1 MATILDTFVNEFK
14 FDTDTSGLKKAGKAV
29 SQVDREVKGLG
40 ETLESLKT
48 IAIGAFAGFFSFQLL
63 SKSLSAF
70 EDESRVMAILGQ
82 EVKNAG
88 SAFGA
93 SAKELSTFADA
104 LEASIGIDDIQIKQ
118 SIALLIGFGIKSKD
132 VLEEATRV
140 IINTSEAMG
149 RSATQISRSIGE
161 ALADPK
167 EGAQLL
173 KRSFTQLSDST
184 IQQINVAL
192 QANKV
197 SKAQKL
203 IVDGLQKAYGGL
215 ATAIGKTAAG
225 QMRIFRSQLSNL
237 SKTLGDVIFIALDP
251 FVKVIT
257 KAAKFLNGEGK
268 KSFKEFIEIAGILT
282 GVVLGL
288 AFAVGALDTVMGI
301 LLSPF
306 VLIGAAIVGVSL
318 ALQDLITFV
327 QGGDSAFGKL
337 LVKLGLTK
345 KQIEDV
351 RKVVSFL
358 GKAFKFLA
366 ELAGNTIIS
375 IFKAIILLVKQGFEG
390 IKEFIK
396 GIEDAIDFVE
406 KLASKV
412 DRFFK
417 RAGRNQ
423 QILKNLNEANPVTA
437 QITRSF
443 TSLAAPLLQPA
454 GATTNRTMTQHNTV
468 SVNVTSN
475 KADPTAVGNEVA
487 KQLGQANRNLAL
499 NFDST
504 VRL

>member
-29 SQVDREVKGLG
+29 NQVDREVKGLG

-48 IAIGAFAGFFSFQLL
+48 IAVTAFAGFFSFELL

-70 EDESRVMAILGQ
+70 EDESRVMAILAQ

-88 SAFGA
+88 SAFGT
-93 SAKELSTFADA
+93 SAEELSKFADS
-104 LEASIGIDDIQIKQ
+104 LEAATGIDDVEIKQ

-225 QMRIFRSQLSNL
+225 QMRIFRSQLDDL

-251 FVKVIT
+251 FVKVII
-257 KAAKFLNGEGK
+257 KVSKFLNGEGK
-268 KSFKEFIEIAGILT
+268 KSFKEFIIIAGILT
-282 GVVLGL
+282 TTLLVLTKGVTLFGF
-288 AFAVGALDTVMGI
+288 AFRTAFRPITLIIAGI
-301 LLSPF
+301 T
-306 VLIGAAIVGVSL
+306 IL
-318 ALQDLITFV
+318 ALVIQDLITFV
-327 QGGDSAFGKL
+327 EGGDSAFGKL
-337 LVKLGLTK
+337 LVKLGLSK

-351 RKVVSFL
+351 RKAFDLLGKVIKFL
-358 GKAFKFLA
+358 G
-366 ELAGNTIIS
+366 ELAFNTLKSAIQII
-375 IFKAIILLVKQGFEG
+375 IGVIKTAVADVGKFIDG
-390 IKEFIK
+390 IK
-396 GIEDAIDFVE
+396 DAIDFVE

-412 DRFFK
+412 DKFFK

-423 QILKNLNEANPVTA
+423 QIVKNLTEANPVTA

-454 GATTNRTMTQHNTV
+454 GATTNRTMTQNNTV